1 MTYGAMKKQSPEGAE
16 EAGTWP
22 WAEGMA
28 DFLLWED
35 KQGGGVCTDTFTDSR
50 ALVSIHGDLGV
61 FSMR

>member
-1 MTYGAMKKQSPEGAE
+1 MTYGAVKKQSPEGAA

-35 KQGGGVCTDTFTDSR
+35 KQGGGVRTDRFTDSR
-50 ALVSIHGDLGV
+50 AMGRACMVIWG
-61 FSMR
+61 FSL